1 MDGFAFDGPNANSH
15 YYRDLFF
22 PSYDLQNAAP
32 QQALEHTMLQTDVN
46 SNMPIGFGEYQQF
59 TEQLPKQ
66 QLQLDGTYR
75 ARSSES
81 PSTKSSHVFCI

>member
-15 YYRDLFF
+15 YHRDLFF

-32 QQALEHTMLQTDVN
+32 QQALEHTMLQNDVN
-46 SNMPIGFGEYQQF
+46 SNMPIDFGGYQQVG
-59 TEQLPKQ
+59 EQLPRH

-75 ARSSES
+75 VRSSES
-81 PSTKSSHVFCI
+81 PSTKFSHVFCR